1 MNDHDRLEDLLRV
14 SGPREE
20 GYLPRRLPAALDR
33 AHRGLEGGGRT
44 LLRIGRLAALSAAVV
59 AGTAVAV
66 MLVRGGGSPAG
77 AGTGGPSPSAAVSA
91 PASTAASSQVAT
103 VAATPTTPPSAAATS
118 ACRAADLAWSTDAW
132 GGAAGSTGTT
142 VLARGVTSLN
152 RCTID
157 GSATLEL
164 RDANGNVVATATAPR
179 TTVVVMSRVVIE
191 MGIHWS
197 NWCQSTPRSPLS
209 MTLRLPGDSTDVPLT
224 PATGGILVPP
234 CNGPGQPSSLGAT
247 AFQAS
252 SRTMPGG

>member
-1 MNDHDRLEDLLRV
+1 MNDQDRLEDLLRV
-14 SGPREE
+14 PGPREAD
-20 GYLPRRLPAALDR
+20 YLPRRLPSALDR
-33 AHRGLEGGGRT
+33 PHRGFEGRGWT
-44 LLRIGRLAALSAAVV
+44 LLRVGRLAALSAAVV

-66 MLVRGGGSPAG
+66 VLVGGGGSPAG
-77 AGTGGPSPSAAVSA
+77 SGTAATSASATASA
-91 PASTAASSQVAT
+91 PAPASSEVAT
-103 VAATPTTPPSAAATS
+103 VAATPTSSPASAAPP

-142 VLARGVTSLN
+142 VLARGLTSLD

-179 TTVVVMSRVVIE
+179 TTVVVTPGAVIE

-197 NWCQSTPRSPLS
+197 NWCQATPAAPLS
-209 MTLRLPGDSTDVPLT
+209 MSLRLPGDGTDVALA
-224 PATGGILVPP
+224 PAAGGILVPP

-247 AFQAS
+247 AFAAS
-252 SRTMPGG
+252 SRPMPGG